1 MPLAHTDASPVYLD
15 ATHAVAQ
22 LGDADALPAMLV
34 MLEESLA
41 RDIPEITALL
51 VRGDVHGANRLLHP
65 MKGFLPIFCTEALC
79 AELSAVEGLSKTA
92 SSTEVTP
99 AYSALRPKLDQLLTE
114 VVAFL
119 QSNDTTTT
127 GA

>member
-15 ATHAVAQ
+15 AAHAIAQ
-22 LGDADALPAMLV
+22 LGDADALPPMLA

-41 RDIPEITALL
+41 RDIPLIAELL
-51 VRGDVHGANRLLHP
+51 ANGDVPGANRLLHP
-65 MKGFLPIFCTEALC
+65 MKGFLPIFCGDALC
-79 AELSAVEGLSKTA
+79 AELGAVEGLSKTA
-92 SSTEVTP
+92 PSDEVAP
-99 AYSALRPKLDQLLTE
+99 AYAALRPKLDQLLAE

-119 QSNDTTTT
+119 QNNGTTSA